1 MIRFPVRTTY
11 NGPQGPSR
19 DRLNTLTDAVFAFSL
34 TLLALELR
42 IPSGLSEQEIGSTL
56 WDLWPRF
63 LAFLLSFSVIASAWV
78 YVHQMSTIF
87 TRVCLA
93 HLVLSLTALLFVA
106 TLPFTTATMGE
117 YPTSAWG
124 PFLYAANALALV
136 LTYSIDFALS
146 RSCIDHAVD
155 RNLLKKF
162 EQGHIASA
170 TLLALGCA
178 LSLVD
183 PRLAITA
190 VVLHVAGHWGAIW
203 WFEGDMMVAQAAIR
217 QSTNSQMEQDTSIL
231 NEPADADPRRKK
243 KPRRTPTPSDAQAR
257 QAS

>member
-11 NGPQGPSR
+11 SGPQGPSR

-42 IPSGLSEQEIGSTL
+42 IPSGLSAEEIGSTL
-56 WDLWPRF
+56 WDLWPRI

-87 TRVCLA
+87 TKVCLA

-146 RSCIDHAVD
+146 RSCIDPAVD
-155 RNLLKKF
+155 RDLLKKF

-170 TLLALGCA
+170 TVLAIGCA
-178 LSLVD
+178 LSFVD
-183 PRLAITA
+183 PRLAIAA

-217 QSTNSQMEQDTSIL
+217 QPTISQLERDANTLQ
-231 NEPADADPRRKK
+231 EPTGRRSKK
-243 KPRRTPTPSDAQAR
+243 KEGTHRTPTASDAEAR
-257 QAS
+257 QVS

>member
-1 MIRFPVRTTY
+1 MIRFPARTKY

-19 DRLNTLTDAVFAFSL
+19 DRLNALTDAVFAFSL

-42 IPSGLSEQEIGSTL
+42 IPSGLSPEELSSAFSA
-56 WDLWPRF
+56 LWPRF

-87 TRVCLA
+87 TRVTLT

-117 YPTSAWG
+117 YPTSPWG
-124 PFLYAANALALV
+124 PFLYTANALALV

-146 RSCIDHAVD
+146 RSCINPAVD
-155 RNLLKKF
+155 RDLLKKF
-162 EQGHIASA
+162 EAGHIASA

-178 LSLVD
+178 FSFLD
-183 PRLAITA
+183 PRLGVVA
-190 VVLHVAGHWGAIW
+190 VVLHVAGHWIAIW
-203 WFEGDMMVAQAAIR
+203 WFEGDMMVAQDAIR
-217 QSTNSQMEQDTSIL
+217 QSSNISSAAAAE
-231 NEPADADPRRKK
+231 
-243 KPRRTPTPSDAQAR
+243 
-257 QAS
+257 